1 MERVNRILRHPL
13 YQSLLRELREAE
25 AERIFCGHDMEH
37 FLAVARLAWI
47 ENLQEHSGIAREMI
61 YAAALLHDMGRVRQY
76 RDGTEH
82 HEESAGIAARILPEC
97 GFSEEERE
105 TITKAILFH
114 RQDTEEGA
122 AGTLGALLYRADK
135 ASRNC
140 FVCEAQSQCNW
151 KPEKRNREIRG

>member
-82 HEESAGIAARILPEC
+82 HEESARIAARILPEC

-105 TITKAILFH
+105 AITKAILFH
-114 RQDTEEGA
+114 RQDGEEGA
-122 AGTLGALLYRADK
+122 AGTELFCL
-135 ASRNC
+135 
-140 FVCEAQSQCNW
+140 
-151 KPEKRNREIRG
+151 

>member
-1 MERVNRILRHPL
+1 MI
-13 YQSLLRELREAE
+13 
-25 AERIFCGHDMEH
+25 G
-37 FLAVARLAWI
+37 
-47 ENLQEHSGIAREMI
+47 LQVIPVSYTHLDVYKRQ
-61 YAAALLHDMGRVRQY
+61 LLHDMGRVRQY

-82 HEESAGIAARILPEC
+82 HEESARIAARILPEC

-105 TITKAILFH
+105 AITKAILFH

-122 AGTLGALLYRADK
+122 AGKLGALLYRADK

>member
-61 YAAALLHDMGRVRQY
+61 YAAALLQDRGADSPGVRLFRRGAGSDHKGDSFPQAGWGGRRGGNAWSASLQS
-76 RDGTEH
+76 GQSFTE
-82 HEESAGIAARILPEC
+82 
-97 GFSEEERE
+97 
-105 TITKAILFH
+105 LFC
-114 RQDTEEGA
+114 
-122 AGTLGALLYRADK
+122 L
-135 ASRNC
+135 
-140 FVCEAQSQCNW
+140 
-151 KPEKRNREIRG
+151 